1 MKNLTQYIIAALIVI
16 PLITF
21 LKYQQV
27 QADAQASKNF
37 VDEMNLEMDRRDA
50 ELQPLIERNKKLN
63 DQSQVN
69 PNVLMH

>member
-1 MKNLTQYIIAALIVI
+1 MKKLTQYIIAALIVI

-21 LKYQQV
+21 LKYKQLQAEAQV
-27 QADAQASKNF
+27 SQKF
-37 VDEMNLEMDRRDA
+37 VDEINLEMDRRDA

-63 DQSQVN
+63 DQSQIN